1 MLTMHKPPSLI
12 ALASL
17 LLISASSP
25 NACGAELRVGELR
38 VGKILF
44 LGNSITL
51 HAPAPNIG
59 WTGNWGM
66 AATTKDRDYVHVLL
80 SRIAEAA
87 GGKPEIK
94 VKNIAEFER
103 NLSAYNLKNELKEE
117 LAFEADLVIIAIGE
131 NATSPKTDEQ
141 KLQFETAFRDLLTE
155 LKRHGQP
162 TIFVRSQFWQDTDK
176 DKLMNRCSQATD
188 AIFVDISRLGQEET
202 NYARSEQ
209 KIEHSGVAG
218 HPGDRGMQALA
229 DALWHAMREYA
240 QQEKK

>member
-1 MLTMHKPPSLI
+1 MFTMLKHPIGI

-17 LLISASSP
+17 LLISAGSP
-25 NACGAELRVGELR
+25 NASGAELRVGKLR

-66 AATTKDRDYVHVLL
+66 AATAQDRDYVHVLL

-94 VKNIAEFER
+94 VRNIAEFER
-103 NLSAYNLKNELKEE
+103 NLSAYNVKDELKEE
-117 LAFEADLVIIAIGE
+117 LAFKADLVIIAIGE
-131 NATSPKTDEQ
+131 NATSPKSDEQ
-141 KLQFETAFRDLLTE
+141 KHQFETAFRDLLNE
-155 LKRHGQP
+155 LKQHGQP

-176 DKLMNRCSQATD
+176 DQLMNRCSQATG
-188 AIFVDISRLGQEET
+188 AIFVDISLLGQEET
-202 NYARSEQ
+202 NFARAEQ

-218 HPGDRGMQALA
+218 HPGDKGMQALA
-229 DALWHAMREYA
+229 GALWQAMRAYA
-240 QQEKK
+240 QLESK